1 MKAVLD
7 SCVALKWVLAEADS
21 PKALD
26 LRTQFQNRL
35 HELLSPDIFFAECAH
50 ALVRAERKA
59 IIKQG
64 EAAVLLG
71 DLLSTPPDL
80 HGFTPLMARAVEIA
94 SDMRCGFYDCLYIAL
109 AEREGCELVTS
120 DQKMVANLQK
130 QFPFIVPLS
139 SLP

>member
-7 SCVALKWVLAEADS
+7 SRVALKWVLAEADS
-21 PKALD
+21 AKALD
-26 LRTQFQNRL
+26 VRTKFQKQL

-50 ALVRAERKA
+50 ALARAERKA

-71 DLLSTPPDL
+71 DILSTPPDL
-80 HGFTPLMARAVEIA
+80 HGYLALMPRAVEIA

-109 AEREGCELVTS
+109 AEREGCELLTS
-120 DQKMVANLQK
+120 DQKMVAHLPA

>member
-21 PKALD
+21 PKALN
-26 LRTQFQNRL
+26 LRAQFQKRL
-35 HELLSPDIFFAECAH
+35 HQLLSPDIFLAECSH
-50 ALVRAERKA
+50 ALVKAERKT

-71 DLLSTPPDL
+71 DILSTPPDM
-80 HGFTPLMARAVEIA
+80 HGYVALMPRAVEIA
-94 SDMRCGFYDCLYIAL
+94 SDMRCGFYDCLYVAL
-109 AEREGCELVTS
+109 AEREACELVTS
-120 DQKMVANLQK
+120 DQKMVTNLQK
-130 QFPFIVPLS
+130 RFPFIILLS

>member
-1 MKAVLD
+1 MKTVLD
-7 SCVALKWVLAEADS
+7 SCVALKWVLTEADS
-21 PKALD
+21 AKALD
-26 LRTQFQNRL
+26 LRAQFQKQL
-35 HELLSPDIFFAECAH
+35 HELLSPDIFLAECAH

-80 HGFTPLMARAVEIA
+80 HGYLPLLARAVEIA
-94 SDMRCGFYDCLYIAL
+94 SDMRCGFYDCLYVAL
-109 AEREGCELVTS
+109 AEREACELVTS
-120 DQKMVANLQK
+120 DQKMVAHLQK